1 MLTGAE
7 FPDIGKGIVGV
18 LMTGTGAIPQFRY
31 GVEPSWAIYLLVF
44 VSFIVSRMAPRTIG
58 LVGGKSPGYGLRVTG
73 MAIGT
78 VQVLTMLTRIIRRLV
93 EKIIRRPRHGRVAV
107 TAVNC
112 GSKVSRIFPC
122 GGSTVMATLAVTRD
136 SGVGETRWQPSDSGM
151 ANITILACYDMVPGL
166 TLLDSVVVAALA
178 VTRYSRV
185 VKTGWRPGDHRMAN
199 ITVLVSG
206 QMISRLAFL
215 DRVVVAALA
224 VTCYS
229 RVVKIGRRP
238 GNGRMADITVLVG
251 RQVVSRLT
259 LLYRIVVATLAITGN
274 FRVVEVCR
282 QPGRCRM
289 AGITILVSFY
299 MIPGFSFLDGVVVT
313 ALAIAR
319 YSGVVKI
326 GWQPGE
332 R

>member
-259 LLYRIVVATLAITGN
+259 LLYRIVVATLAIATN
-274 FRVVEVCR
+274 STVVKICGSPCE
-282 QPGRCRM
+282 CRM
-289 AGITILVSFY
+289 ARITVFIGWKVISWLTLLLH
-299 MIPGFSFLDGVVVT
+299 IIVT
-313 ALAIAR
+313 TLAISSDSLVIKR
-319 YSGVVKI
+319 C
-326 GWQPGE
+326 W
-332 R
+332 